1 MTFKGK
7 TVLITGAS
15 RGIGREFAVA
25 FAEAGASLFITYN
38 RTAPEDTLARL
49 SALDADVEAVRLDVA
64 DGTAAA
70 DAVSGCVKRFGT
82 VDVLINNAGVTR
94 DGLLMRMKDED
105 WNTVLDTNLKGTFN
119 MVKAAV
125 RIMIKKRAGKI
136 INIGSVIGSMGNA
149 GQANYSASK
158 AGLSGLTKS
167 AARELAPRNIQV
179 NLIAPGYI
187 STDMTEALD
196 DGTKNAILAMIP
208 MKKLGTP
215 RDVANAA
222 LFLASPA
229 SDYITGQEIHVNGGM
244 YM

>member
-1 MTFKGK
+1 MTLKGK
-7 TVLITGAS
+7 IVLITGAS

-25 FAEAGASLFITYN
+25 FAEAGAGLFITYN

-64 DGTAAA
+64 DSTAAA

-105 WNTVLDTNLKGTFN
+105 WNTVMDTNLKGAFN
-119 MVKAAV
+119 MIKAAV
-125 RIMIKKRAGKI
+125 RVMIKKRAGKI

-229 SDYITGQEIHVNGGM
+229 ADYITGQEIHVNGGM

>member
-7 TVLITGAS
+7 TVFITGAS
-15 RGIGREFAVA
+15 RGIGRELAVA
-25 FAEAGASLFITYN
+25 FAEAGANLFITYN

-49 SALDADVEAVRLDVA
+49 SALDADVEAVQLDVA
-64 DGTAAA
+64 DSTAAA
-70 DAVSGCVKRFGT
+70 DAVRKCAERFGT
-82 VDVLINNAGVTR
+82 VDVLINNAGVTK

-105 WNTVLDTNLKGTFN
+105 WDAVMDTNLKGTFN

-125 RIMIKKRAGKI
+125 KIMIKKRAGKI

-222 LFLASPA
+222 LFLASSA